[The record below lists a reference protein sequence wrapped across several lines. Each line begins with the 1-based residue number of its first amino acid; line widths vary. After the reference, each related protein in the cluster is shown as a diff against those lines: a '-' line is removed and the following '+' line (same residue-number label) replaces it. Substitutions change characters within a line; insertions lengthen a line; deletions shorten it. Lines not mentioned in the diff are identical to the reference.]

1 MRKGL
6 VLLLCSFLITGVI
19 YSCGGGGGGS
29 AAPLAT
35 PKAPGIYGTAAIG
48 LGLGHRPIDG
58 GDVDGNPINGETDGD
73 GNFILPTN
81 GRKPP
86 YLLRVIT
93 STTPTTMF
101 YSVSA
106 DQNAA
111 TTINITP
118 LTDLIIRSWYSAQTP
133 SVDIDYAFN
142 NLPTYPAPKP
152 ESVSLI
158 HNLIKNVV
166 QLWLD
171 KNEVTSSDFNLIS
184 TPFTAGTITVP
195 GTGLDKVLDQAW
207 VNAATGQ
214 IVISNGTT
222 TQNTTLNAF
231 LSSLTAST
239 TTVSQVTGSTVESGN
254 NDLTTVPTT
263 TAMQAALT
271 GINTTLANIAN
282 TINSR
287 GFSLSAADMAQY
299 MDPAMINDGFGQS
312 ESAQIL
318 RMMALSAKLS
328 GKSVL
333 YNLKTIKSL
342 DTSANVAEVKLDG
355 IGPAF
360 FRKVSGTWMISGNN
374 RIANIVLTAVMNTRQ
389 GNNPC
394 PGTCDGTKMTLLVDA
409 KQGTVSTV
417 TVTGGGIWNTPTS
430 VNWVSTVAVTGTGI
444 TLDRYWLDSNRL
456 ATLPEKETPFYVTVT
471 PSVGLPVT
479 YTLLSNAYTTEPSII
494 TNLAGSTIGVANLG
508 NPLTVNWTKPTSYP
522 IKDMVLSYQAY
533 SPSRSGPSPN
543 VCTGGVNLS
552 GTAVPSAAV
561 TIPAICQGVSVGS
574 VNLDVSVN
582 GVNGEASTITY
593 VIN

>member
-6 VLLLCSFLITGVI
+6 VLVLCSFLATAVI

-29 AAPLAT
+29 APAT
-35 PKAPGIYGTAAIG
+35 TKAPGIYGTAASG
-48 LGLGHRPIDG
+48 LGHGHRPIEG
-58 GDVDGNPINGETDGD
+58 GDVDGNPIIGETDGEGD
-73 GNFILPTN
+73 FILPTN

-93 STTPTTMF
+93 STTPTTML

-106 DQNAA
+106 DENAA

-133 SVDIDYAFN
+133 SVDIDHAFTD
-142 NLPTYPAPKP
+142 LPNHPAPKL

-166 QLWLD
+166 QLWLN
-171 KNEVTSSDFNLIS
+171 KNGVTSSDFNLIS
-184 TPFTAGTITVP
+184 TPFTAGTISVP

-214 IVISNGTT
+214 IILSNGTT

-231 LSSLTAST
+231 LTSLTAST
-239 TTVSQVTGSTVESGN
+239 TTVSLLTGTTVESGN

-263 TAMQAALT
+263 TVMQAALT

-282 TINSR
+282 TINTY
-287 GFSLSAADMAQY
+287 GWFLTAAHLQPY
-299 MDPAMINDGFGQS
+299 LDPAMKNDGFDQS

-318 RMMALSAKLS
+318 RMMALSAKSS

-342 DTSANVAEVKLDG
+342 DTATNVAEVKLDG

-360 FRKVSGTWMISGNN
+360 FRKVSGTWLISGND
-374 RIANIVLTAVMNTRQ
+374 RIANIAVSAVMNTRQ
-389 GNNPC
+389 GINPC
-394 PGTCDGTKMTLLVDA
+394 PGDCDGTKMTVKVDA
-409 KQGTVSTV
+409 KQGTVSSV
-417 TVTGGGIWNTPTS
+417 TVTGGGIWNTPTPVS
-430 VNWVSTVAVTGTGI
+430 WVSTVAITGTAI
-444 TLDRYWLDSNRL
+444 TLDRFWLDSNHV
-456 ATLPEKETPFYVTVT
+456 ATLPAKETPFYVTVT
-471 PSVGLPVT
+471 PTVGSPVT
-479 YTLLSNAYTTEPSII
+479 YTIKSNAYTTEPSSI

-508 NPLTVNWTKPTSYP
+508 NPLTVTWTKPISYA
-522 IKDMVLSYQAY
+522 IQDMYLGYQAY
-533 SPSRSGPSPN
+533 APSRGDLSPK
-543 VCTGGVNLS
+543 VCTGGVTLS
-552 GTAVPSAAV
+552 GTAAPSATV
-561 TIPAICQGVSVGS
+561 TIPATCQGSGVGS